1 VKPHVNTI
9 IGFINNV
16 VMNVIV
22 GLSMDDALVNGFQT
36 DDNHIGQLP
45 QCLESRPVMT
55 NFGFQAKFSFGFGM
69 WVLD

>member
-1 VKPHVNTI
+1 
-9 IGFINNV
+9 
-16 VMNVIV
+16 MNVIV